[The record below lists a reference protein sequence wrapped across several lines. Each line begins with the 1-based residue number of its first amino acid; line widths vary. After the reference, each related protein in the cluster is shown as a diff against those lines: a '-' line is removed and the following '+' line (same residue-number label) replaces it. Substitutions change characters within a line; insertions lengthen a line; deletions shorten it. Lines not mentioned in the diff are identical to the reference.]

1 MLAVVVALVGLYI
14 RSGLSLWSAW
24 HASRIDSVKVLTL
37 QAQNDRLKVQ
47 RTQLHERWET
57 EAQARRLGMA
67 RDGEKAYV
75 IRGLPGN

>member
-1 MLAVVVALVGLYI
+1 MMAVVVALVALYV

-24 HASRIDSVKVLTL
+24 HASRTDSAKVLSL
-37 QAQNDRLKVQ
+37 RRQNAQLEHQ
-47 RTQLHERWET
+47 HAQLHERWAI

-75 IRGLPGN
+75 IRGLPHN